1 MNIQE
6 IILEK
11 IEAVGADGICCAP
24 VSSARANCT
33 CSKDNL
39 FAACHGFP
47 LHSCILAK
55 AVEKTVTT
63 YIPLLSMGEETK

>member
-6 IILEK
+6 IVLEK
-11 IEAVGADGICCAP
+11 IEAVGADGMCCAP
-24 VSSARANCT
+24 VSSARANCA

-47 LHSCILAK
+47 LHSCVLAK
-55 AVEKTVTT
+55 AIEKTVTT
-63 YIPLLSMGEETK
+63 YTQLPSMEEETK